1 MLLKSK
7 QNFSFFYRKEYIMQE
22 KKALQTILTVLKI
35 VIAVILIGTFA
46 YYATLLIGV
55 YIETVNTVPPNEGV
69 YIEPFPIAFALV
81 LVFSVITNGICAFLS
96 LVGLIISIVFRTS
109 AKRKKNI
116 VAFISLLVLPI
127 LLQIFIFL
135 ILVFI

>member
-1 MLLKSK
+1 
-7 QNFSFFYRKEYIMQE
+7 MQE

-35 VIAVILIGTFA
+35 VIAVILIGTFT
-46 YYATLLIGV
+46 YYATLLIDA
-55 YIETVNTVPPNEGV
+55 YIETVNNVPPNEGV

-81 LVFSVITNGICAFLS
+81 LIFSLITNGICALLS

-116 VAFISLLVLPI
+116 IAFVNLLVLPI